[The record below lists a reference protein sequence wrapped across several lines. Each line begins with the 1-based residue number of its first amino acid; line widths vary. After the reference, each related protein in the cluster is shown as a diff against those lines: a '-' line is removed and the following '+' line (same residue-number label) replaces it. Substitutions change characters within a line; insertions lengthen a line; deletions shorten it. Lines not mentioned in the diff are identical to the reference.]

1 MLGIAPRLIEIQDP
15 DLPNSPRPFHKEKK
29 RLLFR
34 HVLGALLMSFPSV
47 EYLSLRLEEEAITS
61 RYQLQLFKAG

>member
-15 DLPNSPRPFHKEKK
+15 DLPNSPRPFHKEK

-61 RYQLQLFKAG
+61 RCQLQLFKAG